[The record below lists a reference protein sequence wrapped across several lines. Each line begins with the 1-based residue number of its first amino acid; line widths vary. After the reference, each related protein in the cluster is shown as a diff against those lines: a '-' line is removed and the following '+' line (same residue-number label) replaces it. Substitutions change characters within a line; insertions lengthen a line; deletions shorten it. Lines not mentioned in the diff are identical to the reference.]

1 MSGAGSNSKTG
12 LSSQQKS
19 VLLGSFLGWSLDGY
33 DLVLMLL
40 VIPLISHLFFP
51 ASNLTL
57 SLLATFAAYIVTLIL
72 RPVGGAFFGNF
83 GDKIGRK
90 KTMLI
95 TIIGF
100 SAATFST
107 GLLPTWEMV
116 GVLAPVLLVALR
128 FTQGFFAG
136 GEWGSG
142 AVITMETAP
151 KSSRGLLSGIL
162 QSGYNFGFMMASIVY
177 YFVFA
182 ALPENQFIEIGW
194 RIMFFTGIIPGL
206 IALFVRFKM
215 KESEVWLEKYHEKKI
230 ERAPL
235 RKVFSDKE
243 QRKRFFLALI
253 ITTGLMYAYYSTM
266 GFYPTFLQD
275 YVNVTKSEVPTLMIV
290 ATITS
295 FFGQMFAGYASQI
308 IGRMKTLILFAMAS
322 VILAIPVIYGLY
334 HAVSFYER
342 SLYTV
347 ILIFVATSGFGPMP
361 AFLSERFSTEV
372 RNSASGFVYN
382 GGLLFGAWAPLIV
395 VSILPQVGYLI
406 PILLGINVMVGSIII
421 LVGAKSNPET
431 RDLDIK

>member
-1 MSGAGSNSKTG
+1 MMS
-12 LSSQQKS
+12 LSRQQRS

-40 VIPLISHLFFP
+40 VIPLISKLFFP
-51 ASNLTL
+51 TSNLTL
-57 SLLATFAAYIVTLIL
+57 SLLATFAAYVVTLVM
-72 RPVGGAFFGNF
+72 RPVGGAIFGNF

-90 KTMLI
+90 KTMMI

-107 GLLPTWEMV
+107 GLLPTWDMV

-177 YFVFA
+177 FFVYA
-182 ALPENQFIEIGW
+182 ALSESQFIDIGW

-206 IALFVRFKM
+206 IALFVRYKM
-215 KESEVWLEKYHEKKI
+215 EESEAWLEKVRQKKI

-235 RKVFSDKE
+235 RKIFSDNE
-243 QRKRFFLALI
+243 VRKRFFLALV
-253 ITTGLMYAYYSTM
+253 ITTGLMYAYYTTM
-266 GFYPTFLQD
+266 GFYPTFLQN
-275 YVNVTKSEVPTLMIV
+275 YVNVAKSEVPTLMIV

-295 FFGQMFAGYASQI
+295 FFGQIFAGYLSQL
-308 IGRMKTLILFAMAS
+308 IGRKKTLMVFAISA
-322 VILAIPVIYGLY
+322 IIIAIPALYGLY
-334 HAVSFYER
+334 HATSFYSR

-347 ILIFVATSGFGPMP
+347 ILIFAATSGFGPIP

-382 GGLLFGAWAPLIV
+382 GGLLIGSWAPLIAV
-395 VSILPQVGYLI
+395 TILPHGENLV
-406 PILLGINVMVGSIII
+406 PVLLGINVIIGSAII
-421 LVGAKSNPET
+421 LIGAKINPET
-431 RDLDIK
+431 KDVEIK

>member
-1 MSGAGSNSKTG
+1 MLSLSK
-12 LSSQQKS
+12 QQRS

-40 VIPLISHLFFP
+40 VIPLISKLFFP

-57 SLLATFAAYIVTLIL
+57 SLLATFAAYIVTLVM
-72 RPVGGAFFGNF
+72 RPVGGAIFGNF

-90 KTMLI
+90 KTMMI

-107 GLLPTWEMV
+107 GLLPTWDVV

-142 AVITMETAP
+142 AVITMETAH

-177 YFVFA
+177 FVVYATF
-182 ALPENQFIEIGW
+182 PESQFIDIGW

-206 IALFVRFKM
+206 IALFVRFRM
-215 KESEVWLEKYHEKKI
+215 EESETWLEKVRQKKI
-230 ERAPL
+230 ERSPL
-235 RKVFSDKE
+235 RKIFSDKE
-243 QRKRFFLALI
+243 VRKRFFLALV
-253 ITTGLMYAYYSTM
+253 ITTGLMYAYYTTM
-266 GFYPTFLQD
+266 GFYPTFLQN
-275 YVNVTKSEVPTLMIV
+275 YVNVAKSEVPILTVV

-295 FFGQMFAGYASQI
+295 FFGQMFAGYVSQI
-308 IGRMKTLILFAMAS
+308 IGRKKTLIVFAISAI
-322 VILAIPVIYGLY
+322 VIAIPALYGLY
-334 HAVSFYER
+334 HAASFYYR
-342 SLYTV
+342 SLFTA
-347 ILIFVATSGFGPMP
+347 ILIFAATSGFGPIP

-382 GGLLFGAWAPLIV
+382 GGLLIGSWAPLIAV
-395 VSILPQVGYLI
+395 TILPHGGNLV
-406 PILLGINVMVGSIII
+406 PILLGINVIIGSSI
-421 LVGAKSNPET
+421 LLIGAKINPET
-431 RDLDIK
+431 KDVDIK